1 MCVNTHPFS
10 VLYLYIHLPFI
21 SVLRIFFLAQMGS
34 TALLLAALSGSVE
47 VVRMLIDEYGKSLD
61 EVNNVSVYPTKCG
74 PLYLAA
80 TLKVYLRLP
89 GTYLVYLVL
98 STNR

>member
-1 MCVNTHPFS
+1 
-10 VLYLYIHLPFI
+10 
-21 SVLRIFFLAQMGS
+21 MGS

-47 VVRMLIDEYGKSLD
+47 VVRLLIEEYGKSLD

-74 PLYLAA
+74 LLYLAT
-80 TLKVYLRLP
+80 TLKVYLGLP